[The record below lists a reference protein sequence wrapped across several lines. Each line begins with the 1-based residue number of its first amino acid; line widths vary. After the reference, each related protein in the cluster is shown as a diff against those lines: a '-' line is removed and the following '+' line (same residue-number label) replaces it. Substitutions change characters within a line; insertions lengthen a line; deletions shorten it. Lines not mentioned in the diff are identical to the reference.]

1 VTMHAPLADRRMGTL
16 VSRLD
21 VSPATLLPPTHNGF
35 PSHTSTPNIE
45 AQLKP

>member
-21 VSPATLLPPTHNGF
+21 VSPATLFHQHITASRHTLLHPT
-35 PSHTSTPNIE
+35 
-45 AQLKP
+45 LKLN